1 MGNIASVVISNCTRE
16 FDKEYHYLIPDKLLG
31 SVKPGV
37 RVIVPFGAANRPR
50 EAYVLS
56 LPDST
61 DFTGLKEIQKVL
73 DKDPVLNEDVIELV
87 LWMKD
92 RYICTYYDAIKCALP
107 SGIGIKSQRVIKIKD
122 NGYISDPHSCKLKE
136 NVRKILDALVECGNE
151 CEFEEL
157 KEKTDVRNF
166 PRYIKQLEE
175 AGYVE
180 IEDVYTSRVKEK
192 TVRVAYL
199 ALPDEEIIEEIESG
213 RIKRIQQIR
222 VLEMLMENEYIS
234 VADIM
239 RFANVSASVL
249 DTLRKYG
256 YINYKDVEVKRDP
269 YKSRTIERS
278 EPLKPTPQQADAL
291 EKIKGKIEML
301 EFGEVLVHGITGS
314 GKTELY
320 LQLIQ
325 YVIEKGRQA
334 IVLVP
339 EISLTPQTVERF
351 KSRFGDNIAVLH
363 SRLSLGERY
372 DQWRLIK
379 EGRVNVAVG
388 ARSAIFAP
396 FSNLGII
403 IIDEEH
409 ESSYKSETT
418 PKYRAAEIAQR
429 RCKYHKAVLLYGS
442 ATPSVETYYRAV
454 KGEIDLVE
462 LTERAN
468 QMDLP
473 SVHVVDMRKE
483 LDEGNRSIFS
493 RKLQQEIDASIKQGQ
508 QAILFLNRRGYASF
522 VLCRSCGYVVK
533 CINCNISL
541 TYHAFDE
548 RLICHYCGYTIKTPK
563 QCPKCGSKYIRHF
576 GTGTQKVEEEIKKEF
591 PECSVIRM
599 DMDTT
604 TCKNSHEEILQK
616 FREQNVNIMVG
627 TQMIAKGHDFPNVTL
642 VGVLAADSLL
652 NVGDFRASERTFQ
665 LITQVAGRAGRGEI
679 PGRVVIQTYN
689 TEDFSIVSACKH
701 DYAGFYKQEILLRE
715 KLGYPPFK
723 NIALLII
730 SGTSDRVAFSS
741 AKETR
746 KLVESEFAAL
756 NGAGVEILGPSRS
769 PVTRI
774 NKRYRWRLVIKCR
787 DEDILINVLGKV
799 SDMFYKKRGK
809 NNVELSVDI
818 NPLNML

>member
-16 FDKEYHYLIPDKLLG
+16 FDKEYHYLIPDKLLD

-56 LPDST
+56 LTDST
-61 DFTGLKEIQKVL
+61 GFAGLKAIQKVL
-73 DKDPVLNEDVIELV
+73 DEDPILNKDIIELV
-87 LWMKD
+87 LWMEE
-92 RYICTYYDAIKCALP
+92 RYICTYYDAIKCVLP
-107 SGIGIKSQRVIKIKD
+107 SGIGIKSQRIVKIKD
-122 NGYISDPHSCKLKE
+122 NASICDKHVCELKE
-136 NVRKILDALVECGNE
+136 NTRKILDALIECGNE

-157 KEKTDVRNF
+157 KAKTGVRSF
-166 PRYIKQLEE
+166 SRQIKILEE
-175 AGYVE
+175 AGYIDIV
-180 IEDVYTSRVKEK
+180 DVYTSRVKEK
-192 TVRVAYL
+192 TIRVAYL
-199 ALPDEEIIEEIESG
+199 AVPVEEVIEEMESD

-249 DTLRKYG
+249 ETLRKHG
-256 YINYKDVEVKRDP
+256 YIGYKDVEVKRDP
-269 YKSRTIERS
+269 YKSRNIERS
-278 EPLKPTPQQADAL
+278 VPLKPTPQQAVAL
-291 EKIKGKIEML
+291 EKIKRRIDRL
-301 EFGEVLVHGITGS
+301 EFGEVLVHGVTGS

-325 YVIEKGRQA
+325 YVIENGRQA

-339 EISLTPQTVERF
+339 EISLTPQMVERF
-351 KSRFGDNIAVLH
+351 KSRFGDNVAVLH

-379 EGRVNVAVG
+379 EGKISVAVG

-396 FSNLGII
+396 FSKLGII

-429 RCKYHKAVLLYGS
+429 RCKYHNSVLLYGS

-454 KGEIDLVE
+454 KGEIDFIE
-462 LTERAN
+462 LKERAN
-468 QMDLP
+468 RMELP
-473 SVHVVDMRKE
+473 TVHVVDMRKE

-493 RKLQQEIDASIKQGQ
+493 RKLKQEIEKAIKQGQ
-508 QAILFLNRRGYASF
+508 QTMLFLNRRGYASF
-522 VLCRSCGYVVK
+522 VLCRNCGYVVK

-548 RLICHYCGYTIKTPK
+548 RLICHYCGYTIKSPR
-563 QCPKCGSKYIRHF
+563 QCPECGSKYIRHF
-576 GTGTQKVEEEIKKEF
+576 GTGTQKVEEEIKKEI
-591 PECSVIRM
+591 PGCSVIRM

-604 TCKNSHEEILQK
+604 TCKNSHEEILQA
-616 FREQNVNIMVG
+616 FRDQNINIMVG

-642 VGVLAADSLL
+642 VGVLAADSML
-652 NVGDFRASERTFQ
+652 NIGDFRASERTFQ

-701 DYAGFYKQEILLRE
+701 DYTGFYDQEILLRE

-730 SGTSDRVAFSS
+730 SGVNDRVAFSS
-741 AKETR
+741 AKEVK
-746 KLVESEFAAL
+746 KLIEKEFSVLGNASAE
-756 NGAGVEILGPSRS
+756 VLGPSRS
-769 PVTRI
+769 PLAKI
-774 NKRYRWRLVIKCR
+774 KNRYRWRIVIKCR
-787 DEDILINVLGKV
+787 DEDILINILSKV
-799 SDMFYKKRGK
+799 SDEFHKNRGR
-809 NNVELSVDI
+809 NAVELSVDI